1 MRIWKIAGG
10 AYLYITY
17 WDGMKFWL
25 NPEGSAVWAKWPETS
40 SLEDAATF
48 LLGPVLGFLLRLRG
62 ITCLHAS
69 AVVLDGRAVVFVGDA
84 GAGKSTTA
92 AAFARRGHP
101 VLSDDV
107 VALVEREGAFH
118 VLPAYGYLSLWAD
131 SVTMLY
137 GPEKKLPSFSSN
149 WDKRMLSFAED
160 GLRFEEKSMPLGA
173 IFILGERTSEPAAP
187 FFERL
192 SPQESLV
199 SLVAN
204 SYATGLLDTEM
215 RAREF
220 ALFGRILAAVPV
232 RRVRPH
238 QDPARIES
246 LCDVILAGYKVL
258 GEQPASTPVRHHA

>member
-69 AVVLDGRAVVFVGDA
+69 AVVLDGRAVAFVGDA

-160 GLRFEEKSMPLGA
+160 GLRWVIGAGGLSASELSAFETTLGLPA
-173 IFILGERTSEPAAP
+173 IHRAQAGLIADLDHVADVLYGRAAK
-187 FFERL
+187 
-192 SPQESLV
+192 
-199 SLVAN
+199 
-204 SYATGLLDTEM
+204 
-215 RAREF
+215 RE
-220 ALFGRILAAVPV
+220 AA
-232 RRVRPH
+232 
-238 QDPARIES
+238 A
-246 LCDVILAGYKVL
+246 
-258 GEQPASTPVRHHA
+258 